1 MGETYFRADC
11 YIDEGYEERRQ
22 YLSAGVKITMKQGCD
37 EHIIEAIG
45 KCRIVI
51 QDGHVV
57 EVGDPVIADCPLAKR
72 FAYPIPAITK
82 DAVKANIEHR
92 IRSFGMC
99 TERRDVI
106 DQREFV
112 GFGAS
117 ELLSFGI
124 GAGLIDAAV
133 LACDGAGTVIATS
146 PGLVQGIGGRMS
158 GLVST
163 CPIPAVMDRIEENGG
178 IVIDRKTARIDQPAG
193 VDLAV
198 ARKFH
203 RIAVTVADPQTA
215 ERIRSSHPDT
225 LVVAVHVSG
234 LSSESARRLVAA
246 SDLVTSCASRP
257 IREFAGAGALVQ
269 AGTAIPVFAMTTK
282 GKHLIVEKMAHS
294 PEPFLVK
301 TTKLP
306 VAGDAQPQPLV

>member
-1 MGETYFRADC
+1 MRKIMEKDC
-11 YIDEGYEERRQ
+11 G
-22 YLSAGVKITMKQGCD
+22 

-51 QDGHVV
+51 RDGEVV

-82 DAVKANIEHR
+82 EAVKANIEHR
-92 IRSFGMC
+92 IKSFGMC
-99 TERRDVI
+99 TGRREVI
-106 DQREFV
+106 DRREFV

-124 GAGLIDAAV
+124 HAGLLDTAV

-146 PGLVQGIGGRMS
+146 PELVQGIGGRMS

-163 CPIPAVMDRIEENGG
+163 CPIPAVMDRIEAHGG
-178 IVIDRKTARIDQPAG
+178 IVLDRHTARIDQPAG

-198 ARKFH
+198 AKKFK
-203 RIAVTVADPQTA
+203 RVAVTVADPENA
-215 ERIRSSHPDT
+215 EQIRSSHPDT
-225 LVVAVHVSG
+225 MIVGVHVSG
-234 LSSESARRLVAA
+234 LSFENAQRLVAA

-257 IREFAGAGALVQ
+257 IREIAGSRALVQ
-269 AGTAIPVFAMTTK
+269 AGTAIPVFAVTQK
-282 GKHLIVEKMAHS
+282 GKQLIVEKIAQS

-306 VAGDAQPQPLV
+306 VSGDAQPQPLV

>member
-1 MGETYFRADC
+1 MRNIMEKDC
-11 YIDEGYEERRQ
+11 G
-22 YLSAGVKITMKQGCD
+22 

-51 QDGHVV
+51 RDGEVV

-82 DAVKANIEHR
+82 EAVKANIEHR
-92 IRSFGMC
+92 IKSFGMC
-99 TERRDVI
+99 TGRREVI
-106 DQREFV
+106 DRREFV

-124 GAGLIDAAV
+124 HAGLLDAAV

-146 PGLVQGIGGRMS
+146 PELVQGIGGRMS

-163 CPIPAVMDRIEENGG
+163 CPIPAVMDRIEAHGG
-178 IVIDRKTARIDQPAG
+178 IVLDRHTARIDQPAG

-198 ARKFH
+198 AKKFK
-203 RIAVTVADPQTA
+203 RVAVTVADPQNA
-215 ERIRSSHPDT
+215 EQIRSSHPDT
-225 LVVAVHVSG
+225 MIVGVHVSG
-234 LSSESARRLVAA
+234 LSFENAQRLVAA

-257 IREFAGAGALVQ
+257 IREIAGSRALVQ
-269 AGTAIPVFAMTTK
+269 AGTAIPVFAVTQK
-282 GKHLIVEKMAHS
+282 GKQLIVEKMAQS

-306 VAGDAQPQPLV
+306 VSGDAQPQPLV

>member
-1 MGETYFRADC
+1 MEKDC
-11 YIDEGYEERRQ
+11 G
-22 YLSAGVKITMKQGCD
+22 

-51 QDGHVV
+51 RDGEVV
-57 EVGDPVIADCPLAKR
+57 EVGDPIIADCPLAKR

-82 DAVKANIEHR
+82 EAVKANIEHR
-92 IRSFGMC
+92 IKSFGMC
-99 TERRDVI
+99 TGRREVI
-106 DQREFV
+106 DRREFV

-124 GAGLIDAAV
+124 HAGLLDAAV

-146 PGLVQGIGGRMS
+146 PELVQGIGGRMS

-163 CPIPAVMDRIEENGG
+163 CPIPAVMDRIEAHGG
-178 IVIDRKTARIDQPAG
+178 IVLDRHTARIDQPAG

-198 ARKFH
+198 AKKFK
-203 RIAVTVADPQTA
+203 RVAVTVADPQNA
-215 ERIRSSHPDT
+215 EQIRSSHPDT
-225 LVVAVHVSG
+225 MIVGVHVSG
-234 LSSESARRLVAA
+234 LSFENAQRLVAA

-257 IREFAGAGALVQ
+257 IREIAGSRALVQ
-269 AGTAIPVFAMTTK
+269 AGTAIPVFAVTQK
-282 GKHLIVEKMAHS
+282 GKQLIVEKMAQS

-306 VAGDAQPQPLV
+306 VSGDAQPQPLV

>member
-1 MGETYFRADC
+1 MEKDC
-11 YIDEGYEERRQ
+11 G
-22 YLSAGVKITMKQGCD
+22 

-51 QDGHVV
+51 RDGEVV

-82 DAVKANIEHR
+82 EAVKANIEHR
-92 IRSFGMC
+92 IKSFGMC
-99 TERRDVI
+99 TGRREVI
-106 DQREFV
+106 DRREFV

-124 GAGLIDAAV
+124 HAGLLDTAV

-146 PGLVQGIGGRMS
+146 PELVQGIGGRMS

-163 CPIPAVMDRIEENGG
+163 CPIPAVMDRIEAHGG
-178 IVIDRKTARIDQPAG
+178 IVLDRHTARIDQPAG

-198 ARKFH
+198 AKKFK
-203 RIAVTVADPQTA
+203 RVAVTVADPENA
-215 ERIRSSHPDT
+215 EQIRSSHPDT
-225 LVVAVHVSG
+225 MIVGVHVSG
-234 LSSESARRLVAA
+234 LSFENAQRLVAA

-257 IREFAGAGALVQ
+257 IREIAGSRALVQ
-269 AGTAIPVFAMTTK
+269 AGTAIPVFAVTQK
-282 GKHLIVEKMAHS
+282 GKQLIVEKMAQS

-306 VAGDAQPQPLV
+306 VSGDAQPQPLV